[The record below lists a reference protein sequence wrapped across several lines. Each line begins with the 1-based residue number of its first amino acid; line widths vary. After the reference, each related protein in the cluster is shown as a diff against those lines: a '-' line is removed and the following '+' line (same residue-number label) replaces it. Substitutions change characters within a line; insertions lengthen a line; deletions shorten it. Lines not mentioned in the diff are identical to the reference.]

1 MIKYLMLDT
10 ETYSEVDIRLGN
22 DLYTRAAECMIVTFC
37 ASMFVD
43 GKWTDAPTQIWE
55 PWKGEPMPPDLQRWL
70 MNEEMLV
77 VAHNASFD
85 RLILLRALSIRIA
98 LRRWRCTRAM
108 AYAHGLPGSLEL
120 LGTVLGLTEDQGKLV
135 DDKKLIDTFCK
146 RQGTGRRIMPG
157 DDPYAWKR
165 FCAYAIRDTDALRE
179 IYKRLPAHNYTGINL
194 RSWHL
199 DQLINERGFG
209 FDSALATAARE
220 FLEDAKVVSD
230 QAVAEASEGE
240 VHAATQRNRLLK
252 YLRDHCGIDIE
263 TLRASEVR
271 EWLEHDD
278 LDPVVRVL
286 LEQRL
291 EAGKSNGAKFK
302 RGLAMVGPRGRQR
315 NCIQWNGA
323 GRTGRHSG
331 RGFQPHS
338 MARPV
343 VSVRRSTGRIES
355 VPVAAAYIDNVVIP
369 HVLKYAELKRYG
381 KMEISSGIREAIRS
395 EFARQTESPGE
406 VTTLFAEEQETRMA
420 PDPSTWDLSTIE
432 QSRLSNRPSLEKE
445 QATCKDCTP
454 ISGES
459 VPAANSLGSE
469 SQKPRQDA
477 QLAIE
482 LGVGNKIAK
491 PEEKTEI
498 TPFECAN
505 LILRH
510 NIIAASGNELV
521 VGDFK
526 NIESVITAWLAGET
540 VEVEAFNNAFA
551 NPKDKSLDV
560 YRIQF
565 SQFFGTPVLEVND
578 TERQAGKVSKLA
590 FGFGGGVGAL
600 VTMAA
605 GYQMDLESLADIV
618 LPRATEE
625 QKAKAYKAWRRAF
638 LLGEDYELEPKV
650 YMACDVLKQVYRA
663 TNVAIDRFRHD
674 IDNAIKGAVKHPNE
688 ALYHVGRCKIWS
700 TGAFLIIELPSE
712 RRLLYA
718 YPQIQQTVIEDPDG
732 GKPWV
737 SETVTYATARGKS
750 WRREKAWSGLF
761 VENVVQAVANDVLR
775 AAMLRVHDD
784 SWTVPEIAAYLMTL
798 PEEERTA
805 ICLSVHDEA
814 VLDVPVGS
822 YPKERLARVLVQKEP
837 WMEGLPMAVD
847 VWNNF
852 RYGKR

>member
-1 MIKYLMLDT
+1 M
-10 ETYSEVDIRLGN
+10 
-22 DLYTRAAECMIVTFC
+22 
-37 ASMFVD
+37 
-43 GKWTDAPTQIWE
+43 PT
-55 PWKGEPMPPDLQRWL
+55 
-70 MNEEMLV
+70 
-77 VAHNASFD
+77 
-85 RLILLRALSIRIA
+85 
-98 LRRWRCTRAM
+98 
-108 AYAHGLPGSLEL
+108 
-120 LGTVLGLTEDQGKLV
+120 
-135 DDKKLIDTFCK
+135 
-146 RQGTGRRIMPG
+146 
-157 DDPYAWKR
+157 DDPAAWRR

-179 IYKRLPAHNYTGINL
+179 IYKRLPTHNYQGMNL
-194 RSWHL
+194 RTWHL
-199 DQLINERGFG
+199 DQLINERGFQ
-209 FDSALATAARE
+209 FDSALATAARD
-220 FLEDAKVVSD
+220 FLDDAKVISD
-230 QAVAEASEGE
+230 QTVVEASDGE

-263 TLRASEVR
+263 SLRASDVR

-291 EAGKSNGAKFK
+291 EAGKSSGAKYK

-331 RGFQPHS
+331 RGFQPHN
-338 MARPV
+338 MGRPALR
-343 VSVRRSTGRIES
+343 VRKASGRIELE
-355 VPVAAAYIDNVVIP
+355 PVKASYIDDVIIP
-369 HVLKYAELKRYG
+369 GIYSKQALTNDFVYGGPYEAAGITMRHVITA
-381 KMEISSGIREAIRS
+381 
-395 EFARQTESPGE
+395 
-406 VTTLFAEEQETRMA
+406 A
-420 PDPSTWDLSTIE
+420 P
-432 QSRLSNRPSLEKE
+432 
-445 QATCKDCTP
+445 
-454 ISGES
+454 
-459 VPAANSLGSE
+459 
-469 SQKPRQDA
+469 
-477 QLAIE
+477 
-482 LGVGNKIAK
+482 
-491 PEEKTEI
+491 
-498 TPFECAN
+498 
-505 LILRH
+505 
-510 NIIAASGNELV
+510 GNELV

-565 SQFFGTPVLEVND
+565 SQFFGTTVLDVND

-605 GYQMDLESLADIV
+605 GYQMDLEPLADIV

-674 IDNAIKGAVKHPNE
+674 VDNAIKGAVKRPNE

-700 TGAFLIIELPSE
+700 TGAFLIIELPST

-718 YPQIQQTVIEDPDG
+718 HPQIQQTVIADPDG
-732 GKPWV
+732 GKPWI

-761 VENVVQAVANDVLR
+761 VENVVQACANDVLR

-784 SWTVPEIAAYLMTL
+784 AWTVPEIAAYLMTL
-798 PEEERTA
+798 PEDERTA
-805 ICLSVHDEA
+805 ISLHVHDEI

-837 WMEGLPMAVD
+837 WMEGLPMAAD

>member
-1 MIKYLMLDT
+1 MKYCMIDT
-10 ETYSEVDIRLGN
+10 ETFSEVDIRLGN
-22 DLYTRAAECMIVTFC
+22 DLYSRSAECLIVTYCFSTFD
-37 ASMFVD
+37 A
-43 GKWTDAPTQIWE
+43 GKWTDSPTQIWE
-55 PWKGEPMPPDLQRWL
+55 PWTGAPLPRVLQ
-70 MNEEMLV
+70 EAVTDETV
-77 VAHNASFD
+77 IFVAHSAVFD
-85 RLILLRALSIRIA
+85 RLILLRALGIRVA
-98 LRRWRCTRAM
+98 LRRWRCTRAQ
-108 AYAHGLPGSLEL
+108 AYAHGLPGALDL

-146 RQGTGRRIMPG
+146 RQGTGRRIMPQ
-157 DDPYAWKR
+157 DDPAGWQR

-179 IYKRLPAHNYTGINL
+179 IYKRLPQHNYTGANL
-194 RSWHL
+194 RSWLL
-199 DQLINERGFG
+199 DQLINERGFQ
-209 FDSALATAARE
+209 FDEKLATAAAE
-220 FLEDAKVVSD
+220 FLQEAKKLSD
-230 QAVAEASEGE
+230 DVIEEASDGE
-240 VHAATQRNRLLK
+240 VHAATQRARLLK
-252 YLRDHCGIDIE
+252 YLREKCGIDIE
-263 TLRASEVR
+263 SLRASDVR

-291 EAGKSNGAKFK
+291 EAGKSSGAKFK

-331 RGFQPHS
+331 RGFQPHN
-338 MARPV
+338 MGRPALR
-343 VSVRRSTGRIES
+343 VRKASGRIELG
-355 VPVAAAYIDNVVIP
+355 PVEASYIDNVILPGIYSKQALNNDFV
-369 HVLKYAELKRYG
+369 YG
-381 KMEISSGIREAIRS
+381 G
-395 EFARQTESPGE
+395 
-406 VTTLFAEEQETRMA
+406 
-420 PDPSTWDLSTIE
+420 
-432 QSRLSNRPSLEKE
+432 
-445 QATCKDCTP
+445 
-454 ISGES
+454 
-459 VPAANSLGSE
+459 
-469 SQKPRQDA
+469 
-477 QLAIE
+477 
-482 LGVGNKIAK
+482 
-491 PEEKTEI
+491 
-498 TPFECAN
+498 PFEAAG
-505 LILRH
+505 LAMRH
-510 NIIAASGNELV
+510 VITAAPGNELV

-540 VEVEAFNNAFA
+540 VEVEAFTNAFA

-605 GYQMDLESLADIV
+605 GYQMDLEPLADIV

-625 QKAKAYKAWRRAF
+625 QRAKAYKAWRRAF

-663 TNVAIDRFRHD
+663 TNTAIDRFRHD
-674 IDNAIKGAVKHPNE
+674 VDNAIKGAVKRPNE
-688 ALYHVGRCKIWS
+688 AFYHVGRCKIWS
-700 TGAFLIIELPSE
+700 TGAFLIIELPSG

-718 YPQIQQTVIEDPDG
+718 HPQIQQTVIADPDG

-761 VENVVQAVANDVLR
+761 VENIVQAVANDVLR

-784 SWTVPEIAAYLMTL
+784 AWTVPEIAAYLMTL
-798 PEEERTA
+798 PEDERTA
-805 ICLSVHDEA
+805 ISLHVHDEV

-822 YPKERLARVLVQKEP
+822 YPKERLARVLVQREP
-837 WMEGLPMAVD
+837 WMEGLPMAAD